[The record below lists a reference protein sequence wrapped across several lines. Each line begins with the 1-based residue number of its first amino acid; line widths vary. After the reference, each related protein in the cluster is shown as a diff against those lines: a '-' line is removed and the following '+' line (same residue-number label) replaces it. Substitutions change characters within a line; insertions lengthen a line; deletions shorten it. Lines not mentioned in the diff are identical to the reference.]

1 MSSSSPIRK
10 VCAITALALHINM
23 VAITV
28 LRILSIPLYPGIVI
42 CTAASGRP
50 ESIYCPVRMERI
62 KSRQPVRSP
71 AVGGSH
77 KAIVVAAKT

>member
-1 MSSSSPIRK
+1 
-10 VCAITALALHINM
+10 M
-23 VAITV
+23 VAITIF
-28 LRILSIPLYPGIVI
+28 RILSIPLYLGIVI

-62 KSRQPVRSP
+62 KNRQPVRSP